1 MIADSQE
8 HYRFLATAGIKFT
21 GLLSAGDEVVWATWK
36 YVEEKETMPVLR
48 HTIEVFGAY
57 VITRTRPDLYSYL
70 DPL

>member
-8 HYRFLATAGIKFT
+8 HYRFFATAGIEVTSF
-21 GLLSAGDEVVWATWK
+21 LSAGDEVVWVTW
-36 YVEEKETMPVLR
+36 YVEEKENMPVLR